1 MIFLDS
7 LVSLIKYLN
16 LKMIRHKLTFN
27 PLTGKILIELIN
39 YNKMSITY
47 KPKSGKRKKTQGFL
61 KRNSTTNGK
70 AVLKRRRQKGRKKI
84 SL

>member
-1 MIFLDS
+1 VVGD
-7 LVSLIKYLN
+7 
-16 LKMIRHKLTFN
+16 KLTFN
-27 PLTGKILIELIN
+27 PLAGKILIELIKD
-39 YNKMSITY
+39 NKMSVTY
-47 KPKSGKRKKTQGFL
+47 KPKSAKRKKTQGFL